1 MDTIELLETLV
12 GFETVSKDSNLPLLD
27 FVTDYLIERGF
38 TCRRVADETGLKA
51 NLIASIGPQG
61 DDGIILSGH
70 TDVVPVAGQ
79 SWSSNP
85 FRLRR
90 DGDRLYGR
98 GAADMK
104 GFLAAALRVA
114 DEASRTHL
122 RRPLHLALSHD
133 EEIGCIGVRSLLA
146 DLKSRGFAAALCIV
160 GEPTSMNIGLGH
172 KGKLAARA
180 TCRGA
185 GGHSSVAPQLL
196 NAIHLAADFVSAL
209 RAEQAEIATSGPS
222 DPDFDFA
229 YSTIHAGKI
238 SGGAALNVVAD
249 QATVEFE
256 IRHLAQDDPAV
267 ILARLQARAEEI
279 VRPQREHF
287 GIAAIK
293 IDVDNAYPG
302 FSIGAASP
310 AVALL
315 RSWLPSAKTTKV
327 SFGTEAGLYAEAL
340 NVPTIVI
347 GPGSMDQGH
356 KPDEY
361 IDIDQL
367 SACDTFLDCILS
379 SLAKA

>member
-1 MDTIELLETLV
+1 MDTIELLGTLV

-27 FVTDYLIERGF
+27 FVTTYLTERGF
-38 TCRRVADETGLKA
+38 SCRRVPDETGLKA

-79 SWSSNP
+79 SWSSSP

-104 GFLAAALRVA
+104 GFLAATLRTA

-122 RRPLHLALSHD
+122 RRPLHLTFSHD
-133 EEIGCIGVRSLLA
+133 EEIGCVGVRSLLA
-146 DLKSRGFAAALCIV
+146 DLKNRGFKASLCIV

-209 RAEQAEIATSGPS
+209 REEQVRIATSGPS
-222 DPDFDFA
+222 DPDFDIA

-256 IRHLAQDDPAV
+256 IRHLAEDDPTA

-279 VRPQREHF
+279 VRPHRERFDH
-287 GIAAIK
+287 AAIE
-293 IDVDNAYPG
+293 IDVDNAYLG
-302 FSIGAASP
+302 FSISTAAP

-315 RSWLPSAKTTKV
+315 RSWLPSAETTKV
-327 SFGTEAGLYAEAL
+327 SFGTEAGLYAETL
-340 NVPTIVI
+340 DVPTIVV
-347 GPGSMDQGH
+347 GPGSMEQGH
-356 KPDEY
+356 RPDEY

-367 SACDTFLDCILS
+367 AACDAFLERLLS
-379 SLAKA
+379 SLVQA

>member
-12 GFETVSKDSNLPLLD
+12 RFETVSKDSNLPLLD
-27 FVTDYLIERGF
+27 FVTAYLVERGF
-38 TCRRVADETGLKA
+38 TCRRVPDETGLKA

-104 GFLAAALRVA
+104 GFLATALRVA
-114 DEASRTHL
+114 DGASRTPL
-122 RRPLHLALSHD
+122 RRSLHLAFSHD
-133 EEIGCIGVRSLLA
+133 EEIGCVGVRSLLA
-146 DLKSRGFAAALCIV
+146 DLKTRGFKAALCIV

-209 RAEQAEIATSGPS
+209 REEQAEIATSGPS
-222 DPDFDFA
+222 DLDFDIA

-238 SGGAALNVVAD
+238 SGGTALNVVAD

-256 IRHLAQDDPAV
+256 IRHLAGDDPQI

-279 VRPQREHF
+279 ARPHRQRF
-287 GIAAIK
+287 DNAAIE

-302 FSIGAASP
+302 FSISTAAP
-310 AVALL
+310 AIALA
-315 RSWLPSAKTTKV
+315 RSWLPSAKTTKM
-327 SFGTEAGLYAEAL
+327 SFGTEAGLYTEAL
-340 NVPTIVI
+340 NVPAVVI
-347 GPGSMDQGH
+347 GPGSMEQGH

-367 SACDTFLDCILS
+367 AACDAFLDRMLS